1 MVYHVLGIE
10 TGDYV
15 SKKTGQP
22 VRGTNLHCTYPT
34 DPDNKKIQG
43 DRVERLYVPERV
55 RVDGIQLGDNVE
67 VYFNRFGSV
76 DSVQIA

>member
-10 TGDYV
+10 TVDYV

-34 DPDNKKIQG
+34 DPDNKKF
-43 DRVERLYVPERV
+43 RVIV
-55 RVDGIQLGDNVE
+55 
-67 VYFNRFGSV
+67 
-76 DSVQIA
+76 